1 MFKIIKPIAL
11 FIGVVLLFTSLAC
24 NLPIGSSNL
33 PESSIPISEKSAEN
47 LEQSVAQ
54 ALENLQNG
62 QPARLTIN
70 ESELTSLVVYRLE
83 QQTDGLLSQ
92 SQAYLRD
99 GMIQYRGS
107 LKQSPISVPVQVDI
121 RVSAGSDGR
130 LDYQV
135 ENASAGPFGMLEEM
149 IDNFTSQFDQALYSS
164 NSQLND
170 IFIESVT
177 IADGVM
183 TINGRP
189 Q

>member
-1 MFKIIKPIAL
+1 MFKIIKPMAL
-11 FIGVVLLFTSLAC
+11 FIGVVILFTSLAC
-24 NLPIGSSNL
+24 NLPVASNDL
-33 PESSIPISEKSAEN
+33 PESRIPISEQSAQN
-47 LEQSVAQ
+47 LEESAAQ

-62 QPARLTIN
+62 QPATLTMN

-83 QQTDGLLSQ
+83 QQTGGLLSQ
-92 SQAYLRD
+92 SQVYLRD

-107 LKQSPISVPVQVDI
+107 LEQSPITAPVEVDI
-121 RVSAGSDGR
+121 RVSAGPDGR
-130 LDYQV
+130 LKYDV
-135 ENASAGPFGMLEEM
+135 VNASAGPFGMMQNM
-149 IDNFTSQFDQALYSS
+149 IDDFTAQFDQALYSS

-183 TINGRP
+183 TVTGYP

>member
-1 MFKIIKPIAL
+1 LFKIIKPIAL

-24 NLPIGSSNL
+24 NLPVGSSDL
-33 PESSIPISEKSAEN
+33 PEGRIPISEQSAEN
-47 LEQSVAQ
+47 LEESLAQ
-54 ALENLQNG
+54 ALKNLQSG
-62 QPARLTIN
+62 QPATLTIN

-92 SQAYLRD
+92 SQVYLRD
-99 GMIQYRGS
+99 GLVQYRGS
-107 LKQSPISVPVQVDI
+107 LEQSPITVPVEVDI
-121 RVSAGSDGR
+121 RVSAGPDGR
-130 LDYQV
+130 LNYDV
-135 ENASAGPFGMLEEM
+135 EKASAGPFGMIQNMLDDF
-149 IDNFTSQFDQALYSS
+149 IAQFDQALYSS

-183 TINGRP
+183 TITGRP